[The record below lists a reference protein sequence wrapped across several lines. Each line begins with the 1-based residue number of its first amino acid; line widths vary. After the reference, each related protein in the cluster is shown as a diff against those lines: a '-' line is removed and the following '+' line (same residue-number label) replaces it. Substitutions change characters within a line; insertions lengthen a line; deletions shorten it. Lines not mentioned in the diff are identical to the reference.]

1 MKINEEI
8 KATKK
13 ESMDMGWNFNN
24 TYVDLS
30 ESLYSMQN
38 PVPVKSPKLVIYN
51 KDLGQ
56 SLGLNN
62 QFIESNDGT
71 AIFAGNA
78 IPYGA
83 FPIAQAY
90 AGHQFAYF
98 NNLGDGRAILLG
110 EQITPD
116 GQRFDIQ
123 LKGSGRTKYSRGGD
137 GRAALGPMLRE
148 YIISEAMYNLG
159 VPTTRS
165 LAVVTSGE
173 NVYRE
178 SALTGAILT
187 RVASSHIRV
196 GTFQYVSA
204 FSNKEV
210 LKSLADYT
218 IKRHFSNILSSQ
230 DKYLL
235 FLRKVINKQ
244 AWLIANWQLLGFIH
258 GVMNTDNMTISGET
272 IDYGPCAFMDS
283 FKLSRVF
290 SSIDTAGRYSYANQP
305 NIAQWNLAR
314 LADSLIPLIHDD
326 ESLAIKLATK
336 EVAEFSKIYNDFW
349 LSGMRKKLGMFSQDK
364 DDKNLIIELFSLME
378 KYQADYTNTFRQLTI
393 DKLDGQSMFDTTEF
407 ESWYKKWKKKLNKQK
422 ESKEEITK
430 LMKDN
435 NPSIIPRNH
444 RVEESL
450 AAAEEG
456 DLSVMNNLLYALKKP
471 YAYTKEQEEY
481 TKLPTNYSSPYRTF
495 CGT

>member
-116 GQRFDIQ
+116 GQRFDVQ

-173 NVYRE
+173 NVYRV

-187 RVASSHIRV
+187 RVASSNIRV

-258 GVMNTDNMTISGET
+258 GVMN
-272 IDYGPCAFMDS
+272 
-283 FKLSRVF
+283 
-290 SSIDTAGRYSYANQP
+290 
-305 NIAQWNLAR
+305 
-314 LADSLIPLIHDD
+314 
-326 ESLAIKLATK
+326 
-336 EVAEFSKIYNDFW
+336 
-349 LSGMRKKLGMFSQDK
+349 
-364 DDKNLIIELFSLME
+364 
-378 KYQADYTNTFRQLTI
+378 
-393 DKLDGQSMFDTTEF
+393 
-407 ESWYKKWKKKLNKQK
+407 
-422 ESKEEITK
+422 
-430 LMKDN
+430 
-435 NPSIIPRNH
+435 
-444 RVEESL
+444 
-450 AAAEEG
+450 
-456 DLSVMNNLLYALKKP
+456 NLLYALKKP